1 MNMKRI
7 ITLFSI
13 LLVLSITSAY
23 AQCCK
28 NAAKSAGCAT
38 PCVQSQQTGA
48 SDVKAYYFHAT
59 RRCATCM
66 AVEDVTKAVLKEK
79 YAEKIPFESINREE
93 DSKNPLLEKYKVS
106 GQTLLIV
113 KGDKVIDLTNEAFLN
128 ARTNPDKFKEKLKS
142 TIDKM

>member
-1 MNMKRI
+1 MKKF
-7 ITLFSI
+7 ITLFSVI
-13 LLVLSITSAY
+13 ALFAITSAQ

-28 NAAKSAGCAT
+28 NAAKSASCAT
-38 PCVQSQQTGA
+38 PCVQSQTGA

-66 AVEDVTKAVLKEK
+66 AVEDVTKEVLKAK
-79 YAEKIPFESINREE
+79 YADKIIFESINREE

-113 KGDKVIDLTNEAFLN
+113 KGNKVIDLTNDAFLN